1 MLYRRFFIII
11 HLQYKYNIDKI
22 YPTFLYNNR
31 RHFKLLR
38 DECAGTNS
46 YLRKLLFH
54 TTVISHG
61 ALRSWYWWKTKLKKK
76 TPKNITMDGVL
87 RVKTICVTLVLWI
100 SACVLVF
107 ADVGLIPG
115 PIVTKAQCR
124 AKCLQE
130 VYNYW
135 CSYSLFDQ
143 IYPFSNLY
151 KITFS
156 TLFITCQK
164 I

>member
-1 MLYRRFFIII
+1 MRGHIFVFTEITVPYYS
-11 HLQYKYNIDKI
+11 YKSWGIKV
-22 YPTFLYNNR
+22 
-31 RHFKLLR
+31 
-38 DECAGTNS
+38 
-46 YLRKLLFH
+46 
-54 TTVISHG
+54 VI
-61 ALRSWYWWKTKLKKK
+61 LVKNKTLKKP
-76 TPKNITMDGVL
+76 PKNITMDGVL

-151 KITFS
+151 KITYS
-156 TLFITCQK
+156 VPRNLKQGLISHIIIYLNLRTPDSSKKLIL
-164 I
+164 IISP

>member
-1 MLYRRFFIII
+1 
-11 HLQYKYNIDKI
+11 
-22 YPTFLYNNR
+22 
-31 RHFKLLR
+31 
-38 DECAGTNS
+38 
-46 YLRKLLFH
+46 
-54 TTVISHG
+54 
-61 ALRSWYWWKTKLKKK
+61 
-76 TPKNITMDGVL
+76 MDGVL

-100 SACVLVF
+100 SACVVVF

-135 CSYSLFDQ
+135 CSYSLFDK

-156 TLFITCQK
+156 TLFIPCQEIQNK
-164 I
+164 GSSFT

>member
-1 MLYRRFFIII
+1 
-11 HLQYKYNIDKI
+11 
-22 YPTFLYNNR
+22 
-31 RHFKLLR
+31 
-38 DECAGTNS
+38 
-46 YLRKLLFH
+46 
-54 TTVISHG
+54 
-61 ALRSWYWWKTKLKKK
+61 
-76 TPKNITMDGVL
+76 MDGVL

-100 SACVLVF
+100 SACVVVF

-130 VYNYW
+130 VYTYW

-156 TLFITCQK
+156 TLFIPCQEIQNK
-164 I
+164 GSSFT

>member
-1 MLYRRFFIII
+1 M
-11 HLQYKYNIDKI
+11 
-22 YPTFLYNNR
+22 
-31 RHFKLLR
+31 
-38 DECAGTNS
+38 
-46 YLRKLLFH
+46 
-54 TTVISHG
+54 
-61 ALRSWYWWKTKLKKK
+61 
-76 TPKNITMDGVL
+76 TMDGVL

-151 KITFS
+151 KTTFS
-156 TLFITCQK
+156 TLFIPCQE

>member
-1 MLYRRFFIII
+1 
-11 HLQYKYNIDKI
+11 
-22 YPTFLYNNR
+22 
-31 RHFKLLR
+31 
-38 DECAGTNS
+38 
-46 YLRKLLFH
+46 
-54 TTVISHG
+54 
-61 ALRSWYWWKTKLKKK
+61 
-76 TPKNITMDGVL
+76 MDGVL

-135 CSYSLFDQ
+135 CYYSLFVL
-143 IYPFSNLY
+143 IYPFSYLR
-151 KITFS
+151 KITISMSIMNAFDCIS
-156 TLFITCQK
+156 KKLEHA
-164 I
+164 